1 MRILAHTLLLI
12 AFVAGPAFA
21 QSSPNALPKAV
32 FAAKTIALINDT
44 HTDAVADGAIEQ
56 LKKWGHFTVVDDS
69 DNADITLRFD
79 KNKDHDGRSTQKTD
93 ANGNPTD
100 YGFSMTFSS
109 TIHMKA
115 YLKGSDA
122 PFYTTKSDDAKKKA
136 GVSCISSFE
145 SAYLDAR

>member
-56 LKKWGHFTVVDDS
+56 LKDRKSVV
-69 DNADITLRFD
+69 
-79 KNKDHDGRSTQKTD
+79 
-93 ANGNPTD
+93 
-100 YGFSMTFSS
+100 
-109 TIHMKA
+109 
-115 YLKGSDA
+115 
-122 PFYTTKSDDAKKKA
+122 
-136 GVSCISSFE
+136 
-145 SAYLDAR
+145 